1 MRKGLLVHVVFH
13 YLKITFNVLQKATTS
28 CPKII
33 CAIPFLRCNTSLLPV
48 SSWVYVTLCIVSVKM
63 LLQVLTSQA
72 FFKTIKR
79 NSKAIITT
87 VSLRKQVC
95 LTYYIHCTFMFSKV
109 KLFACVNMKC
119 AAMFRCTDRGIHVW
133 KWERVSRNMF
143 CSSRKK
149 EWQEPVTNTDM
160 QLESGLDENR
170 KFKY

>member
-1 MRKGLLVHVVFH
+1 MFCKRPQLHVQR
-13 YLKITFNVLQKATTS
+13 YL
-28 CPKII
+28 
-33 CAIPFLRCNTSLLPV
+33 CNTSSSLQYQSATIV
-48 SSWVYVTLCIVSVKM
+48 SSWVCVTSCIVSVKM

-87 VSLRKQVC
+87 VSLRKQVF

-109 KLFACVNMKC
+109 KLFACINMKC

-149 EWQEPVTNTDM
+149 EWQEPVTNTVCSLRVAWM
-160 QLESGLDENR
+160 RIGNSSTR
-170 KFKY
+170 PYIY